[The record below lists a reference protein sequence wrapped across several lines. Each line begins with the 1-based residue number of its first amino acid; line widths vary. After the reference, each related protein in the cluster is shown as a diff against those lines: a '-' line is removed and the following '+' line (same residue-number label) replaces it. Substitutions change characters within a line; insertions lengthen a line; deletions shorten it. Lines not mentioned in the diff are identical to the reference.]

1 MIWKM
6 GGATLMVSLLG
17 PDELNQRGPHRGL
30 LGAVAG
36 THKAEPVVLIV
47 VRTEETAPGSK
58 GSPGTRWD

>member
-17 PDELNQRGPHRGL
+17 PDELNQHGPRSGL

-36 THKAEPVVLIV
+36 THEAEPVVLTV
-47 VRTEETAPGSK
+47 VTWNWEISHL
-58 GSPGTRWD
+58 